1 MNKAREGT
9 DGKLIAAARA
19 LARGY
24 LRENAQRIDT
34 EELFPREGLKKMA
47 EAGLCG
53 MTIPTEYGGHDVN
66 ATTMCRIME
75 ALAYGC
81 PSTAGVL
88 MAYVIGIQPLV
99 AFGTPEQ
106 KRESLPKLATAESSC
121 CLALTEAHAGSDL
134 ATIRMTAT
142 RDGDHYVLNG
152 KKVLIG
158 NVVGSDVCLAI
169 AKTDPDAG
177 HRGISMFVVRNPT
190 PGYTVSHVYTK
201 LGMRGT
207 TTGEIIFDNVRVPA
221 SALVGKEGEGLK
233 YALSVLD
240 LARLALSAECVGLA
254 EAALEEAVSYAQQRV
269 AFGRPIADQQ
279 GIQFM
284 IADMATRLHAARV
297 MLYDAA
303 GKCDAG
309 EPYSKEASMVKLFAS
324 EMCNDVASKALQI
337 NGGAGLVDNPRA
349 QQLFR
354 DARYTI
360 MWEGT
365 SEIQRVI
372 ISRATLAEAKKKA
385 AG

>member
-1 MNKAREGT
+1 MVQANEKLIEAARE
-9 DGKLIAAARA
+9 
-19 LARGY
+19 LAETY
-24 LRENAQRIDT
+24 LRDNAQRIDT
-34 EELFPREGLKKMA
+34 QELFPREGLQKMA
-47 EAGLCG
+47 AAGLCG
-53 MTIPTEYGGHDVN
+53 MTIPKEYGGHDVN
-66 ATTMCRIME
+66 ATTMCKIME

-99 AFGTPEQ
+99 AYGTPEQ
-106 KRESLPKLATAESSC
+106 KKAYLPKLATAESSC

-134 ATIRMTAT
+134 ATIRMTA
-142 RDGDHYVLNG
+142 RREGDEYVLNG

-158 NVVGSDVCLAI
+158 NVVGSDVCLVV

-177 HRGISMFVVRNPT
+177 HKGISMFVVRNPT

-207 TTGEIIFDNVRVPA
+207 TTGEITFDNVRVPA
-221 SALVGKEGEGLK
+221 SAMVGKEGAGLK
-233 YALSVLD
+233 HALSVLD
-240 LARLALSAECVGLA
+240 LARLALAAECVGLA
-254 EAALEEAVSYAQQRV
+254 QAALEEAVSYANERV
-269 AFGRPIADQQ
+269 AFGQAIAGHQ

-284 IADMATRLHAARV
+284 IADMATKIHAARV

-303 GKCDAG
+303 AKCDAG
-309 EPYSKEASMVKLFAS
+309 KAYSTEASMVKLFAS
-324 EMCNDVASKALQI
+324 EMCNDVASKGLQI

-372 ISRATLAEAKKKA
+372 ISRATIA
-385 AG
+385 AGGKTPKL